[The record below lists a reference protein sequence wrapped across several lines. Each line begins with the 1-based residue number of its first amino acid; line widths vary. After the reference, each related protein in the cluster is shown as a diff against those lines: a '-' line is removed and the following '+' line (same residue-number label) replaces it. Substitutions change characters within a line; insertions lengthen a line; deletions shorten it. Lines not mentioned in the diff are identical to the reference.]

1 MENQEKMEK
10 IVSWAKRRGFIYP
23 QDEIYGG
30 LNAIYN
36 FGPYGSL
43 MKNKLREEFLSQW
56 VKKQPNIV
64 GIESAIITKK
74 ETLQASGHEAGFTD
88 PLIECKKC
96 HTRFRPDQVEKREVC
111 PDCGSNDLTTP
122 QEFNLMFRS
131 FLGPV
136 EDDNNKIYLRPEN
149 AQGMFSSFG
158 YIADTMRVKLP
169 FGIAQV
175 GKCFRNEITA
185 RQFIFRLREFEISEI
200 EYFVEPS
207 TASKEYEK
215 WIGQWEKYIL
225 SFGLSKEN
233 LKRRAHQK
241 KELAHYSQGT
251 TDIEY
256 KYPFGWGELAGIA
269 NRGDFD
275 LAQHEKHSGQEMKFF
290 MQETGKKITPYVI
303 EPTLSLERLMLAIF
317 CEAYFESDGSDGR
330 AKGERVLKIKPKFAP
345 ITLAV
350 FPLMKKPELIK
361 IAQEIFQDLAK
372 DFSVEYD
379 ESGSIGR
386 RYRRQDEIGTPLCA
400 TIDFDSL
407 DDNCVTIRE
416 RDTMKQARV
425 SRAELVEYIAKAVS

>member
-1 MENQEKMEK
+1 MNKEIEGKMEK

-36 FGPYGSL
+36 FGPYGAL
-43 MKNKLREEFLSQW
+43 LKNKLREEFLNQW
-56 VKKQPNIV
+56 VKKQPNIFA
-64 GIESAIITKK
+64 IDSAIITKK

-88 PLIECKKC
+88 PLVECKKC
-96 HTRFRPDQVEKREVC
+96 HSRFRPDKLEKSNIC
-111 PDCGSNDLTTP
+111 PDCGGELSGAR
-122 QEFNLMFRS
+122 EFNLMFRS

-136 EDDNNKIYLRPEN
+136 EDENNKIYLRPEN

-200 EYFVEPS
+200 EYFVEPA
-207 TASKEYEK
+207 TATKEYEQ
-215 WIGQWEKYIL
+215 WIDKWEKYIL

-233 LKRRAHQK
+233 LKRRVHQK
-241 KELAHYSQGT
+241 KELAHYSRGT
-251 TDIEY
+251 TDIEF

-275 LAQHEKHSGQEMKFF
+275 LRQHEKNSGQEMKLFI
-290 MQETGKKITPYVI
+290 QETGKKITPYVI
-303 EPTLSLERLMLAIF
+303 EPTLSLERLMLAIL
-317 CEAYFESDGSDGR
+317 CEAYSESDGNDKR
-330 AKGERVLKIKPKFAP
+330 AKGERVLKIKPKYAP
-345 ITLAV
+345 ITVAI
-350 FPLMKKPELIK
+350 FPLVKKPELVK
-361 IAQEIFQDLAK
+361 IARQIFQDLSL
-372 DFSVEYD
+372 DYFVEYD

-386 RYRRQDEIGTPLCA
+386 RYRRQDEIGTPFCL
-400 TIDFDSL
+400 TVDFDSL

-416 RDTMKQARV
+416 RDTMKQERV
-425 SRAELVEYIAKAVS
+425 SRAELMSYIQK